1 MQFSYF
7 LTAFIATVVVA
18 APSPEEAQALEPKG
32 CLPSSCDD
40 SGVSVISSQAEVEL
54 Q

>member
-1 MQFSYF
+1 MQLSYI
-7 LTAFIATVVVA
+7 LTAFIATIVVA
-18 APSPEEAQALEPKG
+18 APNPEEAQALEPKG

-40 SGVSVISSQAEVEL
+40 FGVSEISSQAVVEL